1 MTIKEKYDAIVVGA
15 GPAGAMCAFKLAKA
29 GKEVLLVERAKMP
42 RNKVCTGMIA
52 IDSIQII
59 EKEIG
64 EFPKSLCVWPFN
76 YKGFKNKMAKGAP
89 VINMGI
95 PEDEICYSVRRSE
108 YDHWLTLEAS
118 KKGATVVDNC
128 AFISIQE
135 KTKDSVTVRLLQT
148 RYNGE
153 KRFVTVKTDYLIA
166 ADGMDSLLRKTLFP
180 EREEITKCF
189 CRQDYYLGDCDLD
202 PEHYYYF
209 RYNTAVEEPVWTFRK
224 DDSIVI
230 GYVAYPANVLE
241 EKRAKILDYFV
252 NTHGL
257 SIGELQFSEV
267 CCESTNFTVKKMKNG
282 KLDFVFGCEDAP
294 ILFVGEAGE
303 MMDSMSAG
311 IAVAMESGCHA
322 AEAIVAFGEK
332 KEASLIDTYK
342 EISKDMIDHI
352 TGTWQAFYNRFGR
365 FF

>member
-76 YKGFKNKMAKGAP
+76 YKGFKYKMAKGAP

-209 RYNTAVEEPVWTFRK
+209 RYNTAVEEPVWT
-224 DDSIVI
+224 
-230 GYVAYPANVLE
+230 L
-241 EKRAKILDYFV
+241 
-252 NTHGL
+252 
-257 SIGELQFSEV
+257 
-267 CCESTNFTVKKMKNG
+267 
-282 KLDFVFGCEDAP
+282 
-294 ILFVGEAGE
+294 
-303 MMDSMSAG
+303 
-311 IAVAMESGCHA
+311 
-322 AEAIVAFGEK
+322 
-332 KEASLIDTYK
+332 SLI
-342 EISKDMIDHI
+342 HI
-352 TGTWQAFYNRFGR
+352 
-365 FF
+365 